1 MGKMGFVLGLSG
13 PARAGKD
20 TVADFLIQERGF
32 TGKLSFAR
40 NLKNMCKSVFGLS
53 EEDVETQAG
62 KKRKLETPVVFSNSH
77 LGSIMYWMSRTHS
90 TSKIADDSY
99 FKVKSLIGREL
110 NTPREILQ
118 IVGTDICRTLIST
131 YHVDIVLKDAK
142 VEGRWVV
149 TDVRFPNEGDLILD
163 ELNGSVVNVSR
174 NIDNEGAV
182 DMTHPSETAMKQW
195 GRFVD
200 TVDNSKD
207 GLEFLFK
214 EVDEFLER
222 NNLKC
227 HVTQ

>member
-1 MGKMGFVLGLSG
+1 MRFVLGLSG

-20 TVADFLIQERGF
+20 TVADFLIQKHGW

-40 NLKNMCKSVFGLS
+40 NLKNMCKSVFSLS
-53 EEDVETQAG
+53 EEDVETQEG
-62 KKRKLETPVVFSNSH
+62 KKRKFSSPLVFSNSH
-77 LGSIMYWMSRTHS
+77 LGSIMYWMSRTHH
-90 TSKIADDSY
+90 TSQIANDSY
-99 FKVKSLIGREL
+99 TKVKSLIGREL
-110 NTPREILQ
+110 NTPREVLQ
-118 IVGTDICRTLIST
+118 IVGTDICRTLVPT
-131 YHVDIVLKDAK
+131 YHVDIVLKDAQ
-142 VEGRWVV
+142 VDGMWVI
-149 TDVRFPNEGDLILD
+149 TDVRFPNEGNLILD
-163 ELNGSVVNVSR
+163 ELKGSVVNVSR
-174 NIDNEGAV
+174 DIDNEGAV
-182 DMTHPSETAMKQW
+182 DMAHPSETAMKQW